1 MHCKIFELSYFKSV
15 FWYLLNIVLKK
26 KKKIDKNQKNLNWET
41 YTQRTKFIFIY
52 FRLDLVF
59 KDIEIPAVTP

>member
-15 FWYLLNIVLKK
+15 FWYLLNIVLTKK
-26 KKKIDKNQKNLNWET
+26 KDKNQKNLNWET